1 MNLKRLFLTQLKQF
15 IKEPESFLLLLSLPI
30 LTILL
35 SGIGKAQEQA
45 IRVVCYLPGISVSD
59 TSEQLLTTDTDSAPD
74 ASLSTLAEKLYR
86 YDGLYFFDICTS
98 EQEVFDAV
106 AGNRAECGYL
116 FPTNLY
122 AELLKG
128 NLRELVTTVASPS
141 TTMLPVINETVYSL
155 IFEGLAIDALNQYLS
170 EDSSIA
176 AEYDTL
182 YDKNDVEELYQKYL
196 LDDSAFHFEYSG
208 NPEEYRFI
216 KASVLLSPIRGIL
229 SVLVLLS
236 AFTGAISF
244 YHLAETSVFN
254 TWKMRISSVT
264 VPVLYTMP
272 VMLICIYFAGLGTG
286 LVKEFLCILF
296 YGAACILFTL
306 LLTIIIKK
314 RVIFVSLLPLFILAC
329 LIFTP
334 VFIDISVFLPAMKPL
349 SYLFLPY
356 YYLIL
361 F

>member
-15 IKEPESFLLLLSLPI
+15 IKKPESFLLLLSLPI

-35 SGIGKAQEQA
+35 SGIGKSQEQT
-45 IRVVCYLPGISVSD
+45 IRVVCYFPGISASD
-59 TSEQLLTTDTDSAPD
+59 TSDQFLITDTDSSSD
-74 ASLSTLAEKLYR
+74 ASLIVLAEKLFR
-86 YDGLYFFDICTS
+86 YEGLYFFDICNS

-116 FPTNLY
+116 FPANLY
-122 AELLKG
+122 TELLEG
-128 NLRELVTTVASPS
+128 NLKELVTTVTSPS

-182 YDKNDVEELYQKYL
+182 YDKNDVAALYQKYL
-196 LDDSAFHFEYSG
+196 LNDSAFHFEYSG
-208 NPEEYRFI
+208 NPEEYRFT

-244 YHLAETSVFN
+244 YHFAKTPVFN

-264 VPVLYTMP
+264 VPVIYTMP
-272 VMLICIYFAGLGTG
+272 VMLLCIYFAGLGTG
-286 LVKEFLCILF
+286 LVKELLCLLF

-306 LLTIIIKK
+306 LLTLIIKK